1 MRILIIEDEPRL
13 AQAIKEGLE
22 AEHYEAEVAL
32 SAEDGFFLAHAE
44 RFDLLILDLM
54 LPGRSGLEALA
65 TLRQGGHTMPVLIL
79 SARDRVEDR
88 VQGLDAGAD
97 DYLVKPF
104 AFAELLARLRAL
116 IRRGRTDDRLRFKA
130 DDLELDLVTRK
141 VMRTGE
147 PVELTAREFDLLAYL
162 LRAQGQIVSREMLA
176 RDVWREVQRAT
187 PLDNVIDVHIA
198 RLRKKIDDGHEVRLI
213 HTLRGV
219 GFMLSETAP

>member
-88 VQGLDAGAD
+88 IQGLDAGAD

-104 AFAELLARLRAL
+104 AFAELLARIRAL
-116 IRRGRTDDRLRFKA
+116 IRRGRGEEPLRFKVV
-130 DDLELDLVTRK
+130 DLELDLVTRK
-141 VMRTGE
+141 VTRGDRLI
-147 PVELTAREFDLLAYL
+147 ELTAREFDLLAYL
-162 LRAQGQIVSREMLA
+162 LRARGQVVSREMLA
-176 RDVWREVQRAT
+176 RDVWHEVQRAT
-187 PLDNVIDVHIA
+187 PLDNVIDVHMV
-198 RLRKKIDDGHEVRLI
+198 RLRRKVDDGQTIRLL

-219 GFMLSETAP
+219 GFMLSEAPP